1 MMDEADRAYRR
12 ASESGRDAI
21 SSQPDDPGLSLDELG
36 AAFAE
41 MLAAGHDPYAEVPPP
56 AAQLSA
62 TQLSAAR
69 RDADRA
75 RPLAGLA
82 AVGQVDVAQVATDV
96 AAHAADD
103 YGTEYH
109 GTGDL
114 TSDDDGCELS
124 PRTILESMLFVGH
137 PRNEALSAAQVAGLM
152 RGVRPGEI
160 DDLVRDL
167 NEQYLRDGCPYAIV
181 SQGAGYRLSLRDE
194 FSGLREKFQG
204 RLRQARLSP
213 AALEVLALVAYNQP
227 LTSEDVTRL
236 RGRTSGAILA
246 QLVRRQLLRIERPP
260 ATPRAARYFTTPRFL
275 KLFGLDGLDDLPRGQ
290 EIATQ

>member
-1 MMDEADRAYRR
+1 MNHTGKNEPRRADRAS
-12 ASESGRDAI
+12 SESGRETVPG
-21 SSQPDDPGLSLDELG
+21 QPEDQGLSLDELG

-41 MLAAGHDPYAEVPPP
+41 MLAAGHDPYSEV
-56 AAQLSA
+56 LS
-62 TQLSAAR
+62 TDAR
-69 RDADRA
+69 RDADGRDALRGSPVDAVADDDPIAADPAA
-75 RPLAGLA
+75 RG
-82 AVGQVDVAQVATDV
+82 
-96 AAHAADD
+96 ADD
-103 YGTEYH
+103 YAL
-109 GTGDL
+109 GDRCAGDEGPGD
-114 TSDDDGCELS
+114 SAAADHGCELS

-137 PRNEALSAAQVAGLM
+137 PQNEPLTAVQVAGLM

-160 DDLVRDL
+160 DELVRDL
-167 NEQYLRDGCPYAIV
+167 NEQYLRDGCPYTIA

-194 FSGLREKFQG
+194 FAGLRDKFQG

-236 RGRTSGAILA
+236 RGRTSGPILA
-246 QLVRRQLLRIERPP
+246 QLVRRQLLRIERPQ

-290 EIATQ
+290 ETAPN